1 MAMESFLT
9 HAGYAAIIVFGFLE
23 ACCIPI
29 SSEITFG
36 FAGVLAYQG
45 HLSLALV
52 IIIGTLAEMAG
63 SYTSYAVGRVGERPV
78 VELLGKYALVTSKD
92 IDRVE
97 HFFAGRGAWT
107 VAVGRMLPVIRAF
120 ASLVAGL
127 VEVPA
132 VLFGVLS
139 LIGTAI
145 YVTVMTSIG
154 YWLGSEWKSISH
166 GLAVAGYVIFAV
178 LVIAIVGF
186 VLYRLRQFRRESA
199 QTRDEDATEGRAGR
213 TSRGPKSPG
222 KHRSDA
228 EV

>member
-45 HLSLALV
+45 HLNLALV

-78 VELLGKYALVTSKD
+78 VERLGKYALVTSKD
-92 IDRVE
+92 IYRAE
-97 HFFAGRGAWT
+97 RFFAGRGAWT
-107 VAVGRMLPVIRAF
+107 VAVARMLPVIRAF

-145 YVTVMTSIG
+145 YVTAFTLLG
-154 YWLGSEWKSISH
+154 YALGSTWPTVSH
-166 GLAVAGYVIFAV
+166 YVSAASYVIVALVVVAV
-178 LVIAIVGF
+178 VGL
-186 VLYRLRQFRRESA
+186 VLYRLREVRREA
-199 QTRDEDATEGRAGR
+199 AAGR
-213 TSRGPKSPG
+213 GRHAQDSN
-222 KHRSDA
+222 
-228 EV
+228 V